1 MNEVSGSCLCGELCF
16 TAQLP
21 TLWVAHCHC
30 SLCQKNSGAA
40 FVTWAGFNEQAVVIS
55 DENLKLTWFSATE
68 NAFRGFCNQCGSTL
82 FFKSSRW
89 PAELHIA
96 IVNIQQTLDREPQ
109 CHVNWS
115 SHQSWIHLADDL
127 PKNE

>member
-1 MNEVSGSCLCGELCF
+1 M
-16 TAQLP
+16 P
-21 TLWVAHCHC
+21 I
-30 SLCQKNSGAA
+30 
-40 FVTWAGFNEQAVVIS
+40 AVFAI
-55 DENLKLTWFSATE
+55 
-68 NAFRGFCNQCGSTL
+68 NAVQRF